1 MKRGAVAGQSIGAR
15 CGAPSGAVCPARGF
29 TLVEVIVAVALMALA
44 SAIMVPAL
52 GGMARAELR
61 RSARML
67 AANVRRCFD
76 EAALSGQ
83 TYRLVFNLGDPQTNA
98 QDPNEAPPISI
109 EASELA
115 LNFTGHDG
123 ALSEASDP
131 NQIDASGDSSLQNA
145 LGQDG
150 TAAPEAAD
158 DAGASPATA
167 SGEMFRSM
175 FNINRLAQKA
185 GRPSFE
191 AVGTVDL
198 PRGVRVSDVFFD
210 GMHAAAAD
218 GSLAL
223 IFFPTGYTQHAI
235 IHLEDRDKNAFT
247 LEIEPLTGRTHVAE
261 GYLSSILGEQR

>member
-1 MKRGAVAGQSIGAR
+1 MKGCAVAGPSIGAR
-15 CGAPSGAVCPARGF
+15 RRAPAGAVCPARGF

-44 SAIMVPAL
+44 SGIMVPAL

-83 TYRLVFNLGDPQTNA
+83 TYRLVFNLGGTQADA
-98 QDPNEAPPISI
+98 LDPNEAPPIAI
-109 EASELA
+109 ESSELA

-131 NQIDASGDSSLQNA
+131 NEVDSLQGSPLQDA
-145 LGQDG
+145 LGQNE
-150 TAAPEAAD
+150 AAPP
-158 DAGASPATA
+158 DAGGNVGTDPASA

-185 GRPSFE
+185 GRPNFE
-191 AVGTVDL
+191 TVGTVDL
-198 PRGVRVSDVFFD
+198 PRGVHVSDVFFD

-223 IFFPTGYTQHAI
+223 IFFATGYTQHAI

-247 LEIEPLTGRTHVAE
+247 LEVEPLTGRTHVAE
-261 GYLSSILGEQR
+261 GYLSSILGDQR